1 MKVNK
6 EGSESKNTHT
16 PPTWLSMWESQLPL
30 ARGGHRQTWLS
41 MRESQLPWPE
51 EAITRTGPRRTHA
64 QSPRRFEHLE
74 SSGADRSG
82 FGTGR
87 GRAPSLGRSAG
98 HRLAFHQEL
107 PGEASLRD
115 SGPLPALGEQITA
128 SGKERAKDT
137 QQENPRSRLRP
148 LYLKPLRNCSSPR
161 TPFPQYPSTLDG
173 TPGTAETCKG
183 QGGKMQSES
192 LGAHVRGQAGFS
204 ALSG

>member
-82 FGTGR
+82 FGTGLHSLSVHDTMFVLKKKAVFMAVLEAKAR
-87 GRAPSLGRSAG
+87 CFPKSLGEG
-98 HRLAFHQEL
+98 
-107 PGEASLRD
+107 
-115 SGPLPALGEQITA
+115 
-128 SGKERAKDT
+128 
-137 QQENPRSRLRP
+137 
-148 LYLKPLRNCSSPR
+148 
-161 TPFPQYPSTLDG
+161 
-173 TPGTAETCKG
+173 
-183 QGGKMQSES
+183 S
-192 LGAHVRGQAGFS
+192 LGAS
-204 ALSG
+204 ASAHPSHTKTRDLSRSSSLPLQC